1 MKVRNLTVKSSK
13 MDLLTRVRRY
23 EAIFQYLNIDVSEI
37 LGGAS
42 VDTLCDLRQ
51 QLIEVR
57 DRSNNPSFT
66 VESITDLYRR
76 AMENK
81 ERGNPAAQQ
90 LFSLRDIA
98 EFIAIINYNRGS

>member
-1 MKVRNLTVKSSK
+1 

-23 EAIFQYLNIDVSEI
+23 EAIFQYLNVDVSEI

-57 DRSNNPSFT
+57 DRSNGPT
-66 VESITDLYRR
+66 VASLTDLYRR

-98 EFIAIINYNRGS
+98 EFIAIINYNRGC